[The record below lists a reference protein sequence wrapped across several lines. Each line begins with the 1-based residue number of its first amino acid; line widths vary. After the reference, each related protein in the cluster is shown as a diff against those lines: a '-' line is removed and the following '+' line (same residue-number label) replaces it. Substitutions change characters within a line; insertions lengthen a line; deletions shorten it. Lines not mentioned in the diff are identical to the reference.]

1 MARTSPQPPA
11 AREAVLECLQQ
22 TCPSCGGAMWNKYD
36 NYRTVI
42 TLKEVVQLRLKI
54 RRCPNRECE
63 RFHQAYRPEQESRW
77 ALPQHEFGLDVI
89 ALVGAV
95 RYQEHRSVP
104 EIHKFLQQRGLGIS
118 QRSVSHLLD
127 RYDELVATS
136 FT

>member
-22 TCPSCGGAMWNKYD
+22 TCPSCGGATWNKYD

-54 RRCPNRECE
+54 RRCPNSECE
-63 RFHQAYRPEQESRW
+63 RFQKAYRPEQENQW

-89 ALVGAV
+89 VLVGAV
-95 RYQEHRSVP
+95 RYP
-104 EIHKFLQQRGLGIS
+104 
-118 QRSVSHLLD
+118 
-127 RYDELVATS
+127 
-136 FT
+136 

>member
-1 MARTSPQPPA
+1 
-11 AREAVLECLQQ
+11 
-22 TCPSCGGAMWNKYD
+22 MWNKYD

-54 RRCPNRECE
+54 RRCPNPICE

-89 ALVGAV
+89 AKSGCCAVSRAFLVC
-95 RYQEHRSVP
+95 P
-104 EIHKFLQQRGLGIS
+104 KFMSSCRARGLGIS
-118 QRSVSHLLD
+118 QRSVSHLID